1 MKTIIIILTATIL
14 LNINAYA
21 HNEVTLK
28 NENSVETTQNE
39 KITTNKN
46 NTLIVVKNMLGE
58 VLYSKVEVEEFGNIL
73 VVNDEMSKLPK
84 GIYVIVAT
92 SNNQIFKKKIMIK

>member
-1 MKTIIIILTATIL
+1 MKTLIIIFTAIFL
-14 LNINAYA
+14 LNINLFA
-21 HNEVTLK
+21 HNKVDLT
-28 NENSVETTQNE
+28 NENSV
-39 KITTNKN
+39 KITENKKISTTKK

-73 VVNDEMSKLPK
+73 VVNDQINKLPK
-84 GIYVIVAT
+84 GIYVIIAT